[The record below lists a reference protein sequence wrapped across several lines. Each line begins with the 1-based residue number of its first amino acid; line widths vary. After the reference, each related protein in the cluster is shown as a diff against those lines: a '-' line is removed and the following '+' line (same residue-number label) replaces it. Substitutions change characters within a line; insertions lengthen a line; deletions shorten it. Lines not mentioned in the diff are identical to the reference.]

1 MEPFDLVGKIQEG
14 FMTFVQAGGVP
25 WVSRWCPGGVPVVS
39 QSGLGGVP
47 VVSRWCPGGFP
58 VVSQWGPG
66 GVPVVCRCLAGVVSV
81 VSQGIFG
88 SRVCPGPLRGYPW
101 PIPGPGAVSGYGSWD
116 RPGYCPG
123 IPDRPGPAPPEPGPR
138 GWPSL

>member
-58 VVSQWGPG
+58 VVSQWGLG
-66 GVPVVCRCLAGVVSV
+66 GVPVVSPDPQDRSDSKSSG
-81 VSQGIFG
+81 FP
-88 SRVCPGPLRGYPW
+88 RERGQAT
-101 PIPGPGAVSGYGSWD
+101 I
-116 RPGYCPG
+116 
-123 IPDRPGPAPPEPGPR
+123 
-138 GWPSL
+138 